1 MKEIRKIEYDSDA
14 YKEVLE
20 LRNKVMRIPLG
31 TSVYDEDLS
40 GEKDALILGCYEDG
54 VLVGTTVMSY
64 HGDACKIDT
73 LCIDTDVQRGGI
85 GTLLLQEL
93 EKRAKEAGY
102 VWMTMDARVSAQ
114 KFYEKYGYSAVG
126 ETYELPFSHIPHV
139 HMEKKLDN

>member
-1 MKEIRKIEYDSDA
+1 MKEIREVTYDSDA
-14 YKEVLE
+14 YTEVLE

-85 GTLLLQEL
+85 GTMLLQEL

-102 VWMTMDARVSAQ
+102 VWMTMDARVSAE
-114 KFYEKYGYSAVG
+114 KFYEKYGYFAQG
-126 ETYELPFSHIPHV
+126 EVYELPFSHIPHV
-139 HMEKKLDN
+139 HMKKKL